1 MKLKNFLKM
10 LKCRVFIC
18 CNSKCSLNDTDG
30 DGQIDTIKIE
40 NIKEQKNKYDNDTE
54 YKIPINKRYSI

>member
-10 LKCRVFIC
+10 IKCRVFIC

-30 DGQIDTIKIE
+30 DGIIDTIKIE
-40 NIKEQKNKYDNDTE
+40 KK
-54 YKIPINKRYSI
+54 